1 MKRRQDKIMINN
13 PTLQKLLQTRLLY
26 LYIFLF
32 CVTLLAIALYME
44 KVMMMEPCPLCMTQR
59 FFFILA
65 GFTSLIAFIHNPAG
79 KGKIVYGLLAAF
91 FSASGGGFAIRQI
104 WLQHLPK
111 DEVPACGPS
120 VAYMF
125 QEFPLTET
133 LATMFTGDGNCAE
146 IAWQDPIIGMSIP
159 QWSLV
164 GFVALTGVCIW
175 QAFRK

>member
-1 MKRRQDKIMINN
+1 MNN
-13 PTLQKLLQTRLLY
+13 PTLNKLLQTRLIY

-32 CVTLLAIALYME
+32 CVTLLGIAMYME

-59 FFFILA
+59 FFFVLA
-65 GFTSLIAFIHNPAG
+65 GLTSLMAFIHHPKGTG
-79 KGKIVYGLLAAF
+79 KLIYGFLAALF
-91 FSASGGGFAIRQI
+91 AVAGGGFAIRQI

-111 DEVPACGPS
+111 DQVPACGPS

-125 QEFPLTET
+125 QELPLTEA

-164 GFVALTGVCIW
+164 GFIALAGVCVW
-175 QAFRK
+175 QALRKA